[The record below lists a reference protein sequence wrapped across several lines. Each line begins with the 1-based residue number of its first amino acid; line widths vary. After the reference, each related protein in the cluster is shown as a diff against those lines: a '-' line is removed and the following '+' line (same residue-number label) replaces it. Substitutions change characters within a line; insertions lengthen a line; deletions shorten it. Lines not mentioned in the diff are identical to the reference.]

1 MLVSYCSI
9 VYAKLLTEYCMYKN
23 AQLDKSSDDDDDDDD
38 DGNDDEYVRGM
49 KPLLSLRGAVSHG
62 MAC

>member
-1 MLVSYCSI
+1 
-9 VYAKLLTEYCMYKN
+9 MYKN

-38 DGNDDEYVRGM
+38 DDHDDEYVRGM